1 MILSPKNKEQYEI
14 PFKRRKHLNFDAM
27 VNRISASIKMAYVPT
42 SGKAYHQ
49 HDIVMGALAC
59 MFFSISFS
67 TRVSTP
73 VKRPPTT
80 K

>member
-42 SGKAYHQ
+42 SGKAVLRTY
-49 HDIVMGALAC
+49 
-59 MFFSISFS
+59 
-67 TRVSTP
+67 
-73 VKRPPTT
+73 
-80 K
+80 